1 LGSLESI
8 DDTAEITVI
17 VLLLLRKKKCELATK
32 MKASNLSLQY
42 LQALFYFAITSIQ
55 ATSFFFWCCRGRT
68 PVDWTKQRKATS
80 ALSKFVCYR
89 TTFTVFV
96 GCFFI
101 LFPLMRV

>member
-1 LGSLESI
+1 
-8 DDTAEITVI
+8 
-17 VLLLLRKKKCELATK
+17 

-80 ALSKFVCYR
+80 ALSICVLQNYIHG
-89 TTFTVFV
+89 FV
-96 GCFFI
+96 GCFFHFI
-101 LFPLMRV
+101 SFDACIKAVDVIYDRRMSF